1 MIYIS
6 ELQKHLLNFAE
17 DHTITTAERTI
28 EKLIST
34 LETQSQATIEGF
46 KLNEMIVSPEKCQA
60 IVVKKMLK

>member
-6 ELQKHLLNFAE
+6 ELQKHLLNFA
-17 DHTITTAERTI
+17 DDNTITTAERTI

-46 KLNEMIVSPEKCQA
+46 KLN
-60 IVVKKMLK
+60 